1 MERIEEYRRIIQ
13 KILEAFTN
21 VPFTVVVESATGKTI
36 NPVNLN
42 DPKDRELIDDL
53 KTIAD
58 NILTEF
64 FEKSITLGEYRKLG
78 KKSAKTFRPNEVSV
92 FLEHTFPKK
101 FMEIKESLKTI
112 VNVVHLKESGYP
124 DEKIIDKY
132 GRVTFLEI
140 KATTR
145 PDSGSPRDFFFTPL
159 GNTKKK
165 VDSDGHHLLLGFVIE
180 EARPKTFRTIG
191 WKLVDLSKIFVSM
204 KPEFNTDNRELYK
217 RGAVI
222 TENWIDS

>member
-1 MERIEEYRRIIQ
+1 MEKIEEYRKIIQ

-21 VPFTVVVESATGKTI
+21 VPFTVVVESVTGKTI
-36 NPVNLN
+36 NPVDLN
-42 DPKDRELIDDL
+42 DIKDKELVDDL
-53 KTIAD
+53 KTIAN

-64 FEKSITLGEYRKLG
+64 FKKSITLEEYRKLR
-78 KKSAKTFRPNEVSV
+78 KKSAKTFRPNEVSI

-101 FMEIKESLKTI
+101 FIEVKNSLKTI

-124 DEKIIDKY
+124 DEKITDKY

-145 PDSGSPRDFFFTPL
+145 PEYGSPRDFFFTPL

-180 EARPKTFRTIG
+180 EIQPKTFRTIG

-217 RGAVI
+217 KEAII
-222 TENWIDS
+222 TENWIR